1 MNHEPIIFMN
11 GTFVNTEETSVNF
24 PIEERGFQF
33 GDGVYEVI
41 RIYKGNYYTLDE
53 HLTRLYRSLNEVK
66 IELAWEKEELTKILD
81 DLKFM
86 NNFSD
91 DGIIYLQ
98 VSRGSAARNHLFPT
112 NTTPNIVAYVKK
124 AVRPVESLETGI
136 SVYLS
141 DDIRWLRCDI
151 KSLNLL
157 PNVLAK
163 QTAFENG
170 CFEALFHRDGVVTEC
185 SASNVY
191 MVKDGAVY
199 THPTTNLILNG
210 ITRQRVKTICESNQI
225 PFIERAFHILDLASA
240 DEMFLTSTTSE
251 VMPIVSVSGNNIANG
266 EIGVLTKKLQN
277 LFSLDT
283 SKSEQYIKKH

>member
-11 GTFVNTEETSVNF
+11 GDFVNTDETAVSF

-66 IELAWEKEELTKILD
+66 IDLLWGKEKLTEILN
-81 DLKFM
+81 DLKIM
-86 NNFSD
+86 NNFMD

-112 NTTPNIVAYVKK
+112 NTKPNIVAYLKK
-124 AVRPVESLETGI
+124 AVRPVESLETGV
-136 SVYLS
+136 SVFLS

-163 QTAFENG
+163 QTAFDNC

-191 MVKDGAVY
+191 MVKNGAVY
-199 THPTTNLILNG
+199 THPTNNLILNG
-210 ITRQRVKTICESNQI
+210 ITRQRVKFICEINQI
-225 PFIERAFHILDLASA
+225 PFIEKAFHIMDITSA

-251 VMPIVSVSGNNIANG
+251 IMPIVSVSGNDVANG
-266 EIGVLTKKLQN
+266 EVGSLTRNLQN
-277 LFSLDT
+277 LFSNDT
-283 SKSEQYIKKH
+283 STSEKYVKKH